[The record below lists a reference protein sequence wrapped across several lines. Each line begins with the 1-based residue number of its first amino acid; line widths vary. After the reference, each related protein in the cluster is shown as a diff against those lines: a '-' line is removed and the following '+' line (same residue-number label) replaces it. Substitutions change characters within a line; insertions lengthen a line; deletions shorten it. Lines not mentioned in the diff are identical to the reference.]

1 MSSNIKTASRG
12 RPKTLNRDLVI
23 DKALTAY
30 WHEGVERLS
39 LNEVCRRC
47 DISKPAMYREFGN
60 EDGLMT
66 AVLGSYQQQILTPLL
81 NTLTAEIPFREA
93 LDNLITTI
101 TTVNGQQAPMGCLLV
116 KMRESRLHLGEE
128 VQAQIE
134 CTYQYV
140 LNTYAEWVEKGIAQ
154 GQLGTEM
161 PTQFLAVYIEA
172 QLSHA
177 LSQLVRGEDS
187 ETVKKMLQLALS
199 ML

>member
-39 LNEVCRRC
+39 LNEICRRC

-66 AVLGSYQQQILTPLL
+66 AVLISYQEQVLTPLL
-81 NTLTAEIPFREA
+81 STLTVEMPFRET
-93 LDNLITTI
+93 LDNLISRI
-101 TTVNGQQAPMGCLLV
+101 TTVNGQQAPIGCLLV
-116 KMRESRLHLGEE
+116 KMRESRNHLGEE
-128 VQAQIE
+128 AQAQIDRAH
-134 CTYQYV
+134 QYV
-140 LNTYAEWVEKGIAQ
+140 LHTYEEWLEESKLQ
-154 GQLGTEM
+154 GQLSTEM
-161 PTQFLAVYIEA
+161 SAQFLAVYIEA

-177 LSQLVRGEDS
+177 LSQRVRGEDS
-187 ETVKKMLQLALS
+187 ETVKKLLQFALS